1 MKKADFIRIVS
12 ERTSLSK
19 KDVENV
25 ISISVQT
32 IQDALVSGHSVTF
45 MGFGTFDT
53 IERAPRETTLPGSKQ
68 KVKVPAR
75 TSVRFRVGKRLKTA
89 VANLSEQNKTNKN

>member
-19 KDVENV
+19 KDVANV
-25 ISISVQT
+25 ISASVQT
-32 IQDALVSGHSVTF
+32 IQDALISGHSVTF